1 MNSVYD
7 PKADLDYLAALD
19 ALKQHSQSA
28 PTYQNSYETELENI
42 YNQIVSRP
50 AFSYDLNSDA
60 LYGQYKD
67 SYMSSGRNAMR
78 DTMAQAAALTG
89 GYGSSY
95 AGIAGQQQFNAYL
108 SKLNDMVPQLYDRA
122 LDSYNSAGA
131 QLKADFDMV
140 NSQAQAEYQRY
151 MDELG
156 IFNDRTDYL
165 TQRLDTAYKQGFDE
179 RSDAYEKL
187 TALMA
192 YSGYN
197 PTDDDLKQSGMTRQ
211 QADAYLKAWQT
222 SNPLL
227 AYMNGA
233 IDAEQYY
240 QITGTYPPGYS
251 AGGGYY
257 GGGSKKKKKEEGV
270 DVVDI
275 ASQRAQIEADY
286 HAGRIDYDD
295 RENLVNKLYGWK

>member
-1 MNSVYD
+1 MSN
-7 PKADLDYLAALD
+7 DYLAALE

-42 YNQIVSRP
+42 YNQIMSRP

-60 LYGQYKD
+60 LYQQYKD
-67 SYMSSGRNAMR
+67 QYIFEGNSAMR

-89 GYGSSY
+89 GYSSSY
-95 AGIAGQQQFNAYL
+95 ANVLGQQQFNAYL
-108 SKLNDMVPQLYDRA
+108 GKLNDVVPQLYDRA
-122 LDSYNSAGA
+122 LDSYESAGA
-131 QLKADFDMV
+131 ALKSNFDFV
-140 NSQAQAEYQRY
+140 NSQAAAEYERY

-156 IFNDRTDYL
+156 IFNDKTDYL
-165 TQRLDTAYKQGFDE
+165 TQRLDKAYDE
-179 RSDAYEKL
+179 RGDAYEKL

-197 PTDDDLKQSGMTRQ
+197 PTDDDLNQSGMTRE

-222 SNPLL
+222 TNPLM
-227 AYMNGA
+227 AYINGVISA
-233 IDAEQYY
+233 DQYFA
-240 QITGTYPPGYS
+240 ITGTYPPGYAVPG
-251 AGGGYY
+251 AGGGEWY
-257 GGGSKKKKKEEGV
+257 GGSGKKKKEDGKV

-275 ASQRAQIEADY
+275 ATQRAQIEADY

-295 RENLVNKLYGWK
+295 RENLVNKLYGW